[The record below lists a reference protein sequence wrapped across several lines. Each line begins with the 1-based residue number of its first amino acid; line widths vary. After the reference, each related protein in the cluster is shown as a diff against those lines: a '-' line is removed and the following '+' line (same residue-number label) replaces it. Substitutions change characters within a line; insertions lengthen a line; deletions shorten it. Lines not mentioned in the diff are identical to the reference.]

1 MQHRIGILIS
11 AKDDTFFS
19 LCMFVC
25 EQENS
30 KRCRQFLIKKIF
42 GGVGSVTKGTADYI
56 SVVVFFV
63 FFYFLYFWFLHFF
76 SAVSLIYGSQFN
88 GNGLCLSGNRGINTM
103 MMMMTIGS

>member
-1 MQHRIGILIS
+1 
-11 AKDDTFFS
+11 
-19 LCMFVC
+19 MFVC

-30 KRCRQFLIKKIF
+30 KRCRQFLIKKNF

-76 SAVSLIYGSQFN
+76 LLFRWFMVASSTGCAFLV
-88 GNGLCLSGNRGINTM
+88 TVE
-103 MMMMTIGS
+103 